1 MSGSWNKWAALAVV
15 IMLGGCGTM
24 SGREDLDAAE
34 AQPPEADQTLAGWR
48 HMRLPGKA
56 ATHYRL
62 TRQDGREVLEGH
74 SQSSASF
81 LRRRLDLSPEELG
94 SLRFSWKVPQLIDAA
109 DMARRDAEDS
119 VVRVILSFDGDR
131 SRWSAVDHGLS
142 ELAQLLTGEPM
153 PNATLMYV
161 WCPTRAAGTVIHNPR
176 TDRIRKLVVESGP
189 ARLNQWLSYER
200 DIRADFRAA
209 FGEEPGR
216 LVGVAI
222 MTDSDN
228 TRSQALA
235 WYGPVDLMPAR
246 ESAVRQVARSAEG
259 RREGARRGD

>member
-24 SGREDLDAAE
+24 SGREELDAAVAE
-34 AQPPEADQTLAGWR
+34 PPAAEPTIAGWR
-48 HMRLPGKA
+48 HMRLPGKT

-62 TRQDGREVLEGH
+62 TRQDGRDVLEGH
-74 SQSSASF
+74 AESSASF
-81 LRRRLDLSPEELG
+81 LRRRLDLSPDELG
-94 SLRFSWKVPQLIDAA
+94 SLRFSWKVPQLIDTA
-109 DMARRDAEDS
+109 DMARRDAEDA

-131 SRWSAVDHGLS
+131 SRWSAPDHVLS
-142 ELAQLLTGEPM
+142 ELALFLTGEPM
-153 PNATLMYV
+153 PDATLMYV
-161 WCPTRAAGTVIHNPR
+161 WCPTRAPGTVIHNPR

-246 ESAVRQVARSAEG
+246 GLAGRQAARSKEG
-259 RREGARRGD
+259 RSEGARRGD